1 MTTLRATIGAA
12 LVLAAFGAAMA
23 KLPPPPPLTDAQKA
37 EKAAKDKAAGDL
49 ANEQLARSQD
59 RVAARYIA
67 EEKAKGVTITPQMG
81 PSSGA
86 AAAKSAPN
94 APAKATAAPAAAKK

>member
-12 LVLAAFGAAMA
+12 LVLAAFGVAVA
-23 KLPPPPPLTDAQKA
+23 KLPPPPPMTEEQKA
-37 EKAAKDKAAGDL
+37 EKAAQEKAAADL
-49 ANEQLARSQD
+49 ANEQLARAQD

-81 PSSGA
+81 PTGG
-86 AAAKSAPN
+86 AAKSASP
-94 APAKATAAPAAAKK
+94 APAKAAAAPAAAKK

>member
-12 LVLAAFGAAMA
+12 LVLLAFGVAVA
-23 KLPPPPPLTDAQKA
+23 KLPPPPPMTDEQKA
-37 EKAAKDKAAGDL
+37 EKAAKDKATADL
-49 ANEQLARSQD
+49 AKEQQARAED

-81 PSSGA
+81 PTSG
-86 AAAKSAPN
+86 AAAKSAS
-94 APAKATAAPAAAKK
+94 AATTKAAAAPAAAKK